1 MDERISR
8 DAGDSPITTAADLGP
23 VGPTGPTGNTGATG
37 DPGNKGATGLTGPTG
52 PTGRTGHM
60 GPTGHT
66 GPTGPTGHTGP
77 TGPQGTQGARGTQ
90 GAQGTQGPQG
100 YPGTQGVTG
109 PTGVTGAT
117 GATGATGHTGVRGN
131 TGPAGVP
138 GPFNYLGYISNPTPR
153 GLTLGAPTDWVTLTS
168 VSNIG
173 IKEKQGVK
181 LQASFLLVWSG
192 AGTGLGEIT
201 VDYRILRNGS
211 ELRLASE
218 TISRQTAA
226 GLLNEDPLQ
235 LLHVDTPRS
244 GFYTYTLQARIS
256 DSQNTQNTV
265 QSFQSE
271 MAAVVFDYTLAASY
285 LYVSCWPADG
295 NGPGFVAVIDADAIQ
310 EITRIKVGLNPGA
323 LALTP
328 DGTALYVVNSG
339 DNTVSIINTHTNT
352 LTTTLAVGVGPV
364 AVLVAPDN
372 TKAYVANQGSQTV
385 TVIDNGSKKVITQ
398 VPAGPGYP
406 FAITASPNS
415 WFMFVA
421 CKGNS
426 GNDHIAAISIA
437 NQKVSTFS
445 AGTLDGTHNPVA
457 LSSDGGTLVVFSSG
471 DTRVRKINGPDQI
484 ASSYTP
490 FTYPLWLSGVFR
502 DDDPAAEQHPVYVL
516 PEYITSDFYEW
527 EVKALDQS
535 VNYSTPLPIGSRRGQ
550 KYMALSPDQSRL
562 CIVVTPDDD
571 QPSGLLIIDITNENS
586 PYFIEFSL
594 LYEVVITADSSKAYI
609 SQNNTVIAVDLDTF
623 KTVKALPI
631 TNGAVQK
638 MAASY
643 SRQT

>member
-1 MDERISR
+1 
-8 DAGDSPITTAADLGP
+8 
-23 VGPTGPTGNTGATG
+23 
-37 DPGNKGATGLTGPTG
+37 
-52 PTGRTGHM
+52 
-60 GPTGHT
+60 
-66 GPTGPTGHTGP
+66 
-77 TGPQGTQGARGTQ
+77 
-90 GAQGTQGPQG
+90 
-100 YPGTQGVTG
+100 
-109 PTGVTGAT
+109 
-117 GATGATGHTGVRGN
+117 
-131 TGPAGVP
+131 
-138 GPFNYLGYISNPTPR
+138 
-153 GLTLGAPTDWVTLTS
+153 VTLTS
-168 VSNIG
+168 VSTIG

-192 AGTGLGEIT
+192 ADTGLGEIS
-201 VDYRILRNGS
+201 VDYRLLRNGS
-211 ELRLASE
+211 EIRLASE

-235 LLHVDTPRS
+235 LLHVDTPKS

-256 DSQNTQNTV
+256 DSRNTQNTV
-265 QSFQSE
+265 QSFQAE

-285 LYVSCWPADG
+285 LYVSCWPSNG
-295 NGPGFVAVIDADAIQ
+295 NGPGFVVVIDTEADQ

-352 LTTTLAVGVGPV
+352 LIVTLAVGVGPV

-385 TVIDNGSKKVITQ
+385 TVIDNGSKKIITQ

-406 FAITASPNS
+406 YAITASPNS

-437 NQKVSTFS
+437 NQKVSTFG
-445 AGTLDGTHNPVA
+445 AGTLDGKHNPVA
-457 LSSDGGTLVVFSSG
+457 LSSDGGTLVVFSPG

-502 DDDPAAEQHPVYVL
+502 DDDPDAEQHPLYVL
-516 PEYITSDFYEW
+516 QEYISSVINEW

-535 VNYSTPLPIGSRRGQ
+535 VHYSTPLLIDSRRGQ
-550 KYMALSPDQSRL
+550 EYMALSPDQSRL
-562 CIVVTPDDD
+562 CIVVNGDDD
-571 QPSGLLIIDITNENS
+571 QWFGLQILDLPNGNS
-586 PYFIEFSL
+586 SYFVQFPL
-594 LYEVVITADSSKAYI
+594 LYEVVITADSSKAYV
-609 SQNNTVIAVDLDTF
+609 SQNNTVNAVDLVAF
-623 KTVKALPI
+623 KEGKAI
-631 TNGAVQK
+631 RIDNGAVQK

-643 SRQT
+643 IRQT